1 MRKILSILMT
11 TIIVLTMSSAI
22 VVFGYGGNRSYSDV
36 SSNHWAFDA
45 ISFTTEKKWFNG
57 YSDGTFCPNNT
68 ISRAEA
74 TKVLVSLFEREVNE
88 ISDTSYSDVFVTDWY
103 APYIEVGKDLFLNVK
118 DGGKFKPN
126 TPISRE
132 ETIYA
137 LVRGM
142 KFNISVEYVDQSMLE
157 KFTDAKE
164 INDSIKPYFTIA
176 MQKNLISGYSD
187 GTVKAKDSLT
197 RAEFATLLYRAYW
210 INQGKT
216 IDQIEMTD
224 DEAKNYEE
232 SYDDLDLTNSSEIA
246 FRKAVVTLVNE
257 IRNDNGLNQLSE
269 NPDLAQVA
277 QMKAEDMQ
285 NNDYFDHQSPT
296 YGSPFDMMKKFGISY
311 MSAGENIAKGQST
324 PEEVVNSWM
333 NSEGHKENILN
344 PSYTQIGIGYS
355 ADEDIWVQMF
365 IGQ

>member
-1 MRKILSILMT
+1 MA
-11 TIIVLTMSSAI
+11 TIIALTLSSTI
-22 VVFGYGGNRSYSDV
+22 VVFGYGDNTLYSDV
-36 SSNHWAFDA
+36 NSNHWAFDA
-45 ISFTTEKKWFNG
+45 ISFATEKKWFNG

-74 TKVLVSLFEREVNE
+74 TKVLVSLFEREINE
-88 ISDTSYSDVFVTDWY
+88 ISDTGYSDVSVTDWY
-103 APYIEVGKDLFLNVK
+103 APYVEVGKDLFLNLK
-118 DGGKFKPN
+118 DGGEFKPN
-126 TPISRE
+126 MPISRE
-132 ETIYA
+132 ETVYA

-142 KFNISVEYVDQSMLE
+142 KFNISVEYVDESMLE

-176 MQKNLISGYSD
+176 MQKKLISGYSD
-187 GTVKAKDSLT
+187 GTVKAKGSLT

-216 IDQIEMTD
+216 SEQIGMTNS
-224 DEAKNYEE
+224 EVEKYKEL
-232 SYDDLDLTNSSEIA
+232 YDDDDWLKSSETA

-296 YGSPFDMMKKFGISY
+296 YGSPFDMIKKFGISY
-311 MSAGENIAKGQST
+311 MSAGENIAKGQTT

-333 NSEGHKENILN
+333 NSEGHKKNILN

>member
-1 MRKILSILMT
+1 MKKILSILMT
-11 TIIVLTMSSAI
+11 TIIVLTMSSAV
-22 VVFGYGGNRSYSDV
+22 VVFGNSVYTDV
-36 SSNHWAFDA
+36 ASSHWAFDA
-45 ISFTTEKKWFNG
+45 ISFATQKKWFNG

-74 TKVLVSLFEREVNE
+74 TKVLVSMLERDSNE
-88 ISDTSYSDVFVTDWY
+88 ISKTSYSDVLVSDWY
-103 APYIEVGKDLFLNVK
+103 APYIEAGKDLFIDVNV
-118 DGGKFKPN
+118 GGKFKPHN
-126 TPISRE
+126 PITRE

-176 MQKNLISGYSD
+176 MQKDLISGYND
-187 GTVKAKDSLT
+187 GTVKAKGSLT

-210 INQGKT
+210 ISQGT
-216 IDQIEMTD
+216 SIDEIEMTD

-232 SYDDLDLTNSSEIA
+232 SYDDFDLSNSGEIA

-257 IRNDNGLNQLSE
+257 IRNDYGLNQLSE

-285 NNDYFDHQSPT
+285 NNKYFDHQSPT

>member
-1 MRKILSILMT
+1 MKKILSVLIT
-11 TIIVLTMSSAI
+11 AVIVLTLGGTFA
-22 VVFGYGGNRSYSDV
+22 VLGYGGSRLYSDV
-36 SSNHWAFDA
+36 RSNHWAFDA

-57 YSDGTFCPNNT
+57 YTDGTFCPNNT

-74 TKVLVSLFEREVNE
+74 AKVLVSLLEREVHE
-88 ISDTSYSDVFVTDWY
+88 ISDTGYSDVFVTDWY
-103 APYIEVGKDLFLNVK
+103 APYIEVGKDLFLDVK

-126 TPISRE
+126 SPISRE
-132 ETIYA
+132 ETVYA

-157 KFTDAKE
+157 QFVDAKE
-164 INDSIKPYFTIA
+164 IKDTIRPYFTIA

-197 RAEFATLLYRAYW
+197 RAEFAMLLYRAYR
-210 INQGKT
+210 INQGET
-216 IDQIEMTD
+216 VDQIEMTD
-224 DEAKNYEE
+224 EEAKDYEA
-232 SYDDLDLTNSSEIA
+232 SYDDLDLTHSSEIA

-257 IRNDNGLNQLSE
+257 IRNDNGFNQLSE
-269 NPDLAQVA
+269 NPDLAQAA

-296 YGSPFDMMKKFGISY
+296 YGSPFDMMKNFGISY
-311 MSAGENIAKGQST
+311 VCAGENIAKGQST

-333 NSEGHKENILN
+333 NSEGHKKNILN
-344 PSYTQIGIGYS
+344 PSYTQIGIGYA
-355 ADEDIWVQMF
+355 ADENIWVQMF
-365 IGQ
+365 IGR

>member
-1 MRKILSILMT
+1 MRKVLSILMAV
-11 TIIVLTMSSAI
+11 IIILTLSSVI
-22 VVFGYGGNRSYSDV
+22 VVFGYDGNVLYSDV
-36 SSNHWAFDA
+36 NSNHWAFEA
-45 ISFTTEKKWFNG
+45 ISFATEKKWFNG

-74 TKVLVSLFEREVNE
+74 TKVLVSLLERDVKK

-103 APYIEVGKDLFLNVK
+103 APYIEAGKDLFLNVK

-132 ETIYA
+132 ETVYA

-164 INDSIKPYFTIA
+164 IDDSIKPYFTIA
-176 MQKNLISGYSD
+176 MQKKLISGYSD

-197 RAEFATLLYRAYW
+197 RAEFATLLYRAYR
-210 INQGKT
+210 ISQGKG
-216 IDQIEMTD
+216 IDQIEMTN
-224 DEAKNYEE
+224 DEAKSYEE
-232 SYDDLDLTNSSEIA
+232 SYEDYELTDSSEIA

-257 IRNDNGLNQLSE
+257 IRNDYGLNQLSE
-269 NPDLAQVA
+269 NPDLAKVA

-296 YGSPFDMMKKFGISY
+296 YGSPFDMMDEFGISY
-311 MSAGENIAKGQST
+311 ISAGENIAKGQST
-324 PEEVVNSWM
+324 PQEVVDSWM
-333 NSEGHKENILN
+333 NSMGHRENILD
-344 PSYTQIGIGYS
+344 PSYDQIGIGYS